1 MSLLKPNR
9 SAKIGVAV
17 AALAMLA
24 LLAAVSTVVIRW
36 CPRGEDCQ
44 QTSQILFGLG
54 VFVSFAASVAIG
66 LVARDIADR
75 LAARP
80 RS

>member
-9 SAKIGVAV
+9 SAKIGIAV

-24 LLAAVSTVVIRW
+24 LLTVVSGAVIRW
-36 CPRGEDCQ
+36 CPRGEDCR

-54 VFVSFAASVAIG
+54 VFVSFVASVAIG

-75 LAARP
+75 LATGTRN
-80 RS
+80 